1 MLEATTFSFSLHYSI
16 RFFCVNTHFLR
27 LQKYIYFS
35 ILIRCN
41 KGYPQLFY
49 EHIGLQVLDVGGA
62 DPEGV
67 LQDGHACED
76 RGVVGGVG
84 DVGEHNASRVYY
96 KGVILTPQNY
106 KNVPFIRQLFTS
118 RSPPFQ
124 CTPQCRK
131 SILSRILFSRTCLGN
146 CQDVLQIHFV
156 SNSSPKNTEKTSPQ
170 ATT

>member
-1 MLEATTFSFSLHYSI
+1 
-16 RFFCVNTHFLR
+16 
-27 LQKYIYFS
+27 
-35 ILIRCN
+35 
-41 KGYPQLFY
+41 
-49 EHIGLQVLDVGGA
+49 
-62 DPEGV
+62 V

-156 SNSSPKNTEKTSPQ
+156 SNSSPKNTGKTSPQ
-170 ATT
+170 ATTWINRKWLTLSTRISRMTQKWQPKSANLTNLANKFLIFAADYLSNNQIILLL